1 MFSSHAMKQKISSH
15 KCMTFVQQVYIV
27 ITNNLHGIMFSDL
40 NVHSSDTFPFLKG
53 GRVNF
58 DNLHQRREGGG
69 GIWKIEKRGWKYG
82 AGGAGGH
89 FSYFSFSRF
98 IIFAFK
104 NYFTLCKIVSCIWRK
119 CHHNFMKK
127 VILSCLKM
135 NLKISHKLR

>member
-69 GIWKIEKRGWKYG
+69 ESEKSKK
-82 AGGAGGH
+82 GGGSMVQGGQGDI
-89 FSYFSFSRF
+89 FPISVFQGLSF
-98 IIFAFK
+98 
-104 NYFTLCKIVSCIWRK
+104 L
-119 CHHNFMKK
+119 H
-127 VILSCLKM
+127 
-135 NLKISHKLR
+135 LKITLPFAKLCHAFEENVTIIL